1 MKAKEVGET
10 IIKFVSG
17 FIRSSGDLEEPLLL
31 QRPAKRAKVDGVDD
45 MKGIHDNGDDNTR
58 RPYPK
63 PATEATDQ
71 QTSVDSVEEQPK
83 WKLDFY
89 LPPTPDVISLAVGQR
104 LVAIGDIHGNSRLL
118 TDCLLSAGIAEREDD
133 GSWMWSGGNTICVQV
148 GDFLDRGYQE
158 EKCILLLT
166 KLARQAKQAG
176 GAVIILWGN
185 HEMLNA
191 TGDFT
196 CTTNDKAF
204 EKTFGPILDEWKG
217 NNKSE
222 EWHEQYQKRKYA
234 ARHATFEPGGPL
246 SGPLLSNLKVA
257 VQVGR
262 TVLVHAGLR
271 VEHLQRH
278 GGIKGM
284 NKMARDWIL
293 GKTGDRHVF
302 HSIGAG
308 VKGPVWMRDYS
319 CPANKEPGDKAASMI
334 DDVLRELDVDRLVV
348 GHTVQ
353 HGVNSAHEGKVWR
366 IDISGE
372 RWHDPNDKIA
382 LQVSHDEDG
391 NEQIAAICK
400 K

>member
-17 FIRSSGDLEEPLLL
+17 FIRSPGDLEEPLLL
-31 QRPAKRAKVDGVDD
+31 QRPAKRAKVDAGTDD
-45 MKGIHDNGDDNTR
+45 MKGDHDNGDDNT
-58 RPYPK
+58 PLPNPK
-63 PATEATDQ
+63 PAVEATDQ
-71 QTSVDSVEEQPK
+71 QTSDDSVEEQPK
-83 WKLDFY
+83 WKQDFY

-104 LVAIGDIHGNSRLL
+104 LVAIGDIHGNLKLL
-118 TDCLLSAGIAEREDD
+118 TDCLLSAGIVEREDD

-158 EKCILLLT
+158 EECILLLT

-176 GAVIILWGN
+176 GAVVILWGN
-185 HEMLNA
+185 HEVLNA
-191 TGDFT
+191 TGDFF
-196 CTTNDKAF
+196 CTTNDEAF

-217 NNKSE
+217 NKSE
-222 EWHEQYQKRKYA
+222 EWRGRKKYA
-234 ARHATFEPGGPL
+234 ARYATFEPGGPL
-246 SGPLLSNLKVA
+246 SGPFLSNLKVA

-293 GKTGDRHVF
+293 TKTDDRHVF
-302 HSIGAG
+302 RSIGAG
-308 VKGPVWMRDYS
+308 IGGPVWMRDYS
-319 CPANKEPGDKAASMI
+319 QPANKEPGNKAASMI

-348 GHTVQ
+348 GHTNQ
-353 HGVNSAHEGKVWR
+353 HGVNSALEGKVWR
-366 IDISGE
+366 IDMSGE
-372 RWHDPNDKIA
+372 FWRKPNDKIA
-382 LQVSHDEDG
+382 LQVSHHEDG
-391 NEQIAAICK
+391 NEKIAAISK